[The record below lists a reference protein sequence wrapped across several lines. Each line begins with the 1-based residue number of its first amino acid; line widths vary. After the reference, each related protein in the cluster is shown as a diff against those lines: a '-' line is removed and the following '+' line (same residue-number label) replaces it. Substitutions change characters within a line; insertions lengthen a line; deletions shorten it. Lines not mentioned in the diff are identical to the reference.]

1 MVRSGHRRGQA
12 LNMEATHNFGLDE
25 VALSRVRELDPAGR
39 DQLLLRLLGVFEKSI
54 DRMLIQIE
62 QARAADDAK
71 GVHVVAHTLKS
82 SSAAVGAL
90 ALSRQCAVVELMAR
104 ESRLDEA
111 GDGVQRMIVEAVAAR
126 DAARRLAAQLQ
137 AVAQTA

>member
-1 MVRSGHRRGQA
+1 
-12 LNMEATHNFGLDE
+12 
-25 VALSRVRELDPAGR
+25 
-39 DQLLLRLLGVFEKSI
+39 
-54 DRMLIQIE
+54 
-62 QARAADDAK
+62 
-71 GVHVVAHTLKS
+71 
-82 SSAAVGAL
+82 
-90 ALSRQCAVVELMAR
+90 MAR

>member
-1 MVRSGHRRGQA
+1 V
-12 LNMEATHNFGLDE
+12 LNVEATHNFGFDE
-25 VALSRVRELDPAGR
+25 EALSRVRGLDPAGR
-39 DQLLLRLLGVFEKSI
+39 DQLLLRLFSVFEKSI

-62 QARAADDAK
+62 QARAAADVKA
-71 GVHVVAHTLKS
+71 VHGVAHTLKS

-126 DAARRLAAQLQ
+126 DAARSLAAQLQ
-137 AVAQTA
+137 AVAHTA